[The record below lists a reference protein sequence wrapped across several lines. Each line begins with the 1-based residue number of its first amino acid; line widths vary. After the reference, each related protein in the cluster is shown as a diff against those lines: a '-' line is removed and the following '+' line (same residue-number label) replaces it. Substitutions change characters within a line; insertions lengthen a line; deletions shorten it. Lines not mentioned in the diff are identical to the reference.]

1 MRICVRSKALA
12 LAVLMSTLTAL
23 PALAGETVTETRQI
37 GDFSGIEVSGGYT
50 VYLSQEPAV
59 SLRLEG
65 NKDDLAKIVTKVV
78 DNKLII
84 KHKPGIRLFSFD
96 KGDIAVYIG
105 FKDINSIELSGSN
118 KVVGQN
124 PLQFNVLALDISGS
138 GEIVMELQAARVD
151 ADLSGSG
158 EMKLKGTADELAV
171 DVSGSGDITC
181 PGLKARKVALS
192 ISGSGEAEVDVSDEL
207 KVDVSGSGDVRY
219 RGNPAKVSQHVSGSG
234 EITTVE

>member
-1 MRICVRSKALA
+1 MRTSVSPKAMA
-12 LAVLMSTLTAL
+12 LAVLMAPLTAIT
-23 PALAGETVTETRQI
+23 AMAGETITENRPI

-65 NKDDLAKIVTKVV
+65 DKDDLAKIVTKVV

-96 KGDIAVYIG
+96 KDDIAVYIG
-105 FKDINSIELSGSN
+105 FKDIGSIELSGSN
-118 KVVGQN
+118 KIVGQK
-124 PLQFNVLALDISGS
+124 PLRFKELSLDLSGS
-138 GEIVMELQAARVD
+138 GEVSMELQAAKVD

-158 EMKLKGTADELAV
+158 EMKLKGTTDELAV
-171 DVSGSGDITC
+171 DVSGSGDIAC
-181 PGLKARKVALS
+181 PGLKAKKVALS
-192 ISGSGEAEVDVSDEL
+192 ISGSGEAEIDVSEEL